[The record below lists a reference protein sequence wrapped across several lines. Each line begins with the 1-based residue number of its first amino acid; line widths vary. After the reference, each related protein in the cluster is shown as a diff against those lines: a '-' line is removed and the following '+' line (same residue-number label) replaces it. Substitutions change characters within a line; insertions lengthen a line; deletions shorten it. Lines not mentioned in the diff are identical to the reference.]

1 MVHIERRTV
10 VLHGHRVSYLVGGPE
25 VAEGRPVLILLH
37 GIAGNSATWEPLL
50 PVLPERWTV
59 IAPDLLGHGESD
71 KPRHDYSLGAHANG
85 VRDLMIALGVGR
97 ATIVGHSFGGG
108 VALQFAYQH
117 PERCERLVL
126 VSSGGLGSE
135 VSWMLRALTLPGV
148 EYLMPLL
155 FPSQARQLGN
165 HLRGW
170 LRSLGLR
177 SPNIEEQ
184 WRSYVTLTEPSNR
197 HAYVRSL
204 RSVVDI
210 AGQTVSAHDRLYLAS
225 QLPTLV
231 IWGGRDHI
239 IPVAHATAAHEA
251 MPGSRLEIFERSG
264 HFPQA
269 EEPDRFVA
277 TLSDFVETT
286 EPMHVDMGEWQRA
299 LSADHGTPPHISAAT
314 EAATAPSEPSE
325 AAGAG

>member
-1 MVHIERRTV
+1 MGMAHIERRTV
-10 VLHGHRVSYLVGGPE
+10 VLHGHRVSYQIGGPE
-25 VAEGRPVLILLH
+25 AGQGRPVLILLH
-37 GIAGNSATWEPLL
+37 GIAGSSTTWEPLL
-50 PVLPERWTV
+50 SMSSERCTV

-85 VRDLMIALGVGR
+85 VRDLMIALGIER

-135 VSWMLRALTLPGV
+135 VSWMLRALTLPGT

-155 FPSQARQLGN
+155 FPSQARRLGN
-165 HLRGW
+165 NLGGW
-170 LRSLGLR
+170 LRNLGLR

-184 WRSYVTLTEPSNR
+184 WRSYVTLTEPGNR
-197 HAYVRSL
+197 HAFVRTL

-210 AGQTVSAHDRLYLAS
+210 AGQTVSAHDRLYLGAR
-225 QLPTLV
+225 LPTLV
-231 IWGGRDHI
+231 LWGGRDRI
-239 IPVAHATAAHEA
+239 IPVAHAAAAHEA

-264 HFPQA
+264 HFPHV

-277 TLSDFVETT
+277 TLFAFVDTT
-286 EPMHVDMGEWQRA
+286 EPMHVDMAEWQRA
-299 LSADHGTPPHISAAT
+299 LSARHGTPP
-314 EAATAPSEPSE
+314 APAVPYEPSS
-325 AAGAG
+325 AHP

>member
-1 MVHIERRTV
+1 MPHLERRTV
-10 VLHGHRVSYLVGGPE
+10 VLHGHRVSYLIGEPE
-25 VAEGRPVLILLH
+25 AGQGRPVLILLH
-37 GIAGNSATWEPLL
+37 GIAGSSTTWEPLL
-50 PVLPERWTV
+50 PMLSERCTV
-59 IAPDLLGHGESD
+59 IAPDLLGHGQSD

-85 VRDLMIALGVGR
+85 VRDLMIALGIEG

-135 VSWMLRALTLPGV
+135 VSWMLRALTLPGT

-155 FPSQARQLGN
+155 FPSQARRFGNSLG
-165 HLRGW
+165 GW
-170 LRSLGLR
+170 LRNLGLR

-184 WRSYVTLTEPSNR
+184 WRSYVTLTEPGNR
-197 HAYVRSL
+197 PAFVRTL

-210 AGQTVSAHDRLYLAS
+210 AGQTVSAHDRLYLGAR
-225 QLPTLV
+225 LPTLV
-231 IWGGRDHI
+231 LWGGRDGI
-239 IPVAHATAAHEA
+239 IPVAHAAAAHEA

-264 HFPQA
+264 HFPHV

-277 TLSDFVETT
+277 TLFDFVETT

-299 LSADHGTPPHISAAT
+299 LSARHGAR
-314 EAATAPSEPSE
+314 
-325 AAGAG
+325 

>member
-1 MVHIERRTV
+1 MAQSERRTV
-10 VLHGHRVSYLVGGPE
+10 VLHGNRVSYLIGGPE
-25 VAEGRPVLILLH
+25 AGEGGSVLILLH
-37 GIAGNSATWEPLL
+37 GIAGSSTTWEPLL
-50 PVLPERWTV
+50 AVLSERCTV

-71 KPRHDYSLGAHANG
+71 KLRHDYSLGAHANG
-85 VRDLMIALGVGR
+85 VRDLMIALGIER

-155 FPSQARQLGN
+155 FPSQARRLGN
-165 HLRGW
+165 SLGGW
-170 LRSLGLR
+170 LRGLGLR

-184 WRSYVTLTEPSNR
+184 WRSYVTLTEPGNR
-197 HAYVRSL
+197 HAFMRTL

-225 QLPTLV
+225 RLPTLV
-231 IWGGRDHI
+231 IWGGRDRI
-239 IPVAHATAAHEA
+239 IPVAHAIAAHEA
-251 MPGSRLEIFERSG
+251 LPGSQLEIFERSG
-264 HFPQA
+264 HFPHLT
-269 EEPDRFVA
+269 EPDRLARVLRDWVA
-277 TLSDFVETT
+277 TTPPGRLDAATL
-286 EPMHVDMGEWQRA
+286 A
-299 LSADHGTPPHISAAT
+299 LSRINI
-314 EAATAPSEPSE
+314 
-325 AAGAG
+325 